1 MYVGWNMKT
10 NLVSVSPETS
20 IFKARELMD
29 TRKVS
34 QLPVTDGRAHLLGI
48 VTDRDLRQAWASP
61 ATTLSV
67 HELTYVLQKLT
78 VGNIMTK
85 KVITASPDMTIEK
98 AARLIHD
105 NKISALPVLKDDKLV
120 GIITIIDLLEVLLT
134 ALGLSEDSSRLSLL
148 VRDRIGVLAEVA
160 GWMQRSEINIRSV
173 MIVPLPNHEGVWQ
186 LILRVGMTAARQSRR
201 SPERSRLQGRHPLR
215 GGSHPVSARSRLAA
229 SSHLPPARTT
239 RNRQWLN

>member
-1 MYVGWNMKT
+1 MYVGWHMKT
-10 NLVSVSPETS
+10 NLVTVSPETS

-29 TRKVS
+29 TRKIS
-34 QLPVTDGRAHLLGI
+34 QLPVTDGRAHLMGI

-78 VGNIMTK
+78 VANIMTR
-85 KVITASPDMTIEK
+85 KVITATPDMTIER

-105 NKISALPVLKDDKLV
+105 NKISALPVLKDEKLV
-120 GIITIIDLLEVLLT
+120 GIITIIDLLEVLVM

-173 MIVPLPNHEGVWQ
+173 MVVPLPNHPEVWQ
-186 LILRVGMTAARQSRR
+186 MILRVNKAVASNAATVLKGAGFKVVAEYVEDLT
-201 SPERSRLQGRHPLR
+201 PYLPDPL
-215 GGSHPVSARSRLAA
+215 
-229 SSHLPPARTT
+229 
-239 RNRQWLN
+239 

>member
-10 NLVSVSPETS
+10 NLVTVSPETS

-61 ATTLSV
+61 ATTLSI

-85 KVITASPDMTIEK
+85 KVITATPAMTIES

-105 NKISALPVLKDDKLV
+105 HKFSALPVLKDDRLV
-120 GIITIIDLLEVLLT
+120 GIITKTDLLEVLLT
-134 ALGLSEDSSRLSLL
+134 ALGMSEDSSRLSLL

-160 GWMQRSEINIRSV
+160 GCMQRSEINIRSV
-173 MIVPLPNHEGVWQ
+173 MIVPLPGHEGIWQ
-186 LILRVGMTAARQSRR
+186 LILRVAMTAAGKAA
-201 SPERSRLQGRHPLR
+201 EALQEAGFKVVTRYVEDLTPF
-215 GGSHPVSARSRLAA
+215 
-229 SSHLPPARTT
+229 LPDPA
-239 RNRQWLN
+239 

>member
-1 MYVGWNMKT
+1 MYVGWNMNT
-10 NLVSVSPETS
+10 NLVTVSPETS

-29 TRKVS
+29 SRKVS

-85 KVITASPDMTIEK
+85 KVITATPAMTIEN

-105 NKISALPVLKDDKLV
+105 HKISALPVLKDDKLV
-120 GIITIIDLLEVLLT
+120 GIITVLDLLEVLLT
-134 ALGLSEDSSRLSLL
+134 ALGLSEDSSRISLL

-160 GWMQRSEINIRSV
+160 GHMQRSEINIRSV
-173 MIVPLPNHEGVWQ
+173 MIVPLPSHEGVWQ
-186 LILRVGMTAARQSRR
+186 LILRVAMPAAAKAADV
-201 SPERSRLQGRHPLR
+201 LQE
-215 GGSHPVSARSRLAA
+215 GGFKVVTRYVEDLTPY
-229 SSHLPPARTT
+229 LPDPI
-239 RNRQWLN
+239 

>member
-10 NLVSVSPETS
+10 NLVTVSPETS
-20 IFKARELMD
+20 IFRARELMD
-29 TRKVS
+29 ARRIS

-48 VTDRDLRQAWASP
+48 ITDRDLKEAWASP

-78 VGNIMTK
+78 VANIMTR
-85 KVITASPDMTIEK
+85 KVITATPDMTIER

-105 NKISALPVLKDDKLV
+105 NKISALPVIKEDKLV
-120 GIITIIDLLEVLLT
+120 GIITIIDLLEVLLM
-134 ALGLSEDSSRLSLL
+134 ALGLSEDSSRISLL

-173 MIVPLPNHEGVWQ
+173 MIMPLPNHPDIWQ
-186 LILRVGMTAARQSRR
+186 LILRVDLTDASKASAVLKEAGFKVVTDYVEDLT
-201 SPERSRLQGRHPLR
+201 PYLPD
-215 GGSHPVSARSRLAA
+215 PV
-229 SSHLPPARTT
+229 
-239 RNRQWLN
+239 

>member
-10 NLVSVSPETS
+10 NLVTVSPDTS
-20 IFKARELMD
+20 IFRARELMD
-29 TRKVS
+29 ARRIS

-48 VTDRDLRQAWASP
+48 ITDRDLKEAWASP

-78 VGNIMTK
+78 VANIMTR
-85 KVITASPDMTIEK
+85 KVITATPDMTIER

-105 NKISALPVLKDDKLV
+105 NKISALPVIKEDKLV
-120 GIITIIDLLEVLLT
+120 GIITIIDLLEVLLM
-134 ALGLSEDSSRLSLL
+134 ALGLGEDSSRISLL

-173 MIVPLPNHEGVWQ
+173 MIMPLPNHPDIWQ
-186 LILRVGMTAARQSRR
+186 LILRVDLTDASKASAVLKEAGFKVVTDYVEDLT
-201 SPERSRLQGRHPLR
+201 PYLPD
-215 GGSHPVSARSRLAA
+215 PV
-229 SSHLPPARTT
+229 
-239 RNRQWLN
+239 